1 LCKNSS
7 TLYGNSFSYTLV
19 TEQDLRKHL
28 DKWLFIVGS
37 ILNGENNNVPIQNY
51 KEAVSWNH

>member
-7 TLYGNSFSYTLV
+7 ALYGNSFSYTLV

-37 ILNGENNNVPIQNY
+37 ILNGENNNVPIQNF
-51 KEAVSWNH
+51 